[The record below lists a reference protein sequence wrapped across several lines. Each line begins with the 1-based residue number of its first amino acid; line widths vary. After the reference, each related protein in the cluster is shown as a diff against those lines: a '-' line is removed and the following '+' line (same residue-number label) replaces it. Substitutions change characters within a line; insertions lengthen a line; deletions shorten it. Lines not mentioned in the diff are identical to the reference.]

1 MRLQNYEEPRKWRA
15 SKNTVE
21 KTSRNLSEKYSAQWV
36 LWCTVL
42 RLFHF
47 FYKYIIIYIHIY
59 NVYIRTFIIYI
70 YRERES
76 GKLTS
81 WFSKGNQEPWV
92 TNVTMRPADQSRVAL
107 AKALLSSR
115 VQLPPDHTK
124 PTTTHPIPTVCLW
137 IHDDPWYV
145 YVWLL
150 SLHGLYR
157 SLMQKSSRNF
167 TNKCWCI

>member
-1 MRLQNYEEPRKWRA
+1 M
-15 SKNTVE
+15 
-21 KTSRNLSEKYSAQWV
+21 
-36 LWCTVL
+36 
-42 RLFHF
+42 
-47 FYKYIIIYIHIY
+47 
-59 NVYIRTFIIYI
+59 
-70 YRERES
+70 
-76 GKLTS
+76 TS

-124 PTTTHPIPTVCLW
+124 PTTTHPISTVCLW

-150 SLHGLYR
+150 FYMDCTDHWCKNLVGTSPTSAGVSSTISHTNATW
-157 SLMQKSSRNF
+157 SKSWVPERWETVEALLWESSNPNRYF
-167 TNKCWCI
+167 RIYIYYYYYHYYYYHYYYCDIYIV